1 MDAKGPFKYDVIQV
15 LGILDPPTHP
25 TLQMSYFVIHGLTH
39 PPTPVIFF
47 VIFFVL
53 RLTFRA
59 SPVSSEAVTPN
70 KNTTMFTLYLRG
82 LVRQMIVRQPQFL
95 HSASHLGDVRVF
107 SSRGPLHFQ

>member
-1 MDAKGPFKYDVIQV
+1 MTRYFTSHDERVTSTTFNFSRVV
-15 LGILDPPTHP
+15 LL
-25 TLQMSYFVIHGLTH
+25 
-39 PPTPVIFF
+39 F

-53 RLTFRA
+53 SCTLRA
-59 SPVSSEAVTPN
+59 SSMNSESVAAN

-107 SSRGPLHFQ
+107 SSRSPLHPVVCLKTSSVRLIPVA